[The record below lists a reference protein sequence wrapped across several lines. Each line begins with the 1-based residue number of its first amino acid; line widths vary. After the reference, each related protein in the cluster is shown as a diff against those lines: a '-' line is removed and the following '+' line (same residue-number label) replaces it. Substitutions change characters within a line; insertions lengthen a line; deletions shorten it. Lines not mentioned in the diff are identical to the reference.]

1 MLAIRR
7 SNHPEE
13 AERRRLEALYR
24 SGILDTE
31 PEQAFNDIVDLA
43 ATLCDVPTAMISFVD
58 ADRHWFKA
66 TSGTC
71 VPASDRTAAFCAY
84 AIHQPG
90 ILLIPDTKHD
100 VRFANHASVAG
111 GSGVRFYAGIPLV
124 TPEGYALGTLCVWDI
139 QPRTMSQKQ
148 IDNLYGLGRQV
159 MKLLALRQHVQELE
173 DQKSFLQGHNLS
185 LHQLN
190 LEFQAS
196 EEEIRSNLEQIS
208 ELQQNLETQERQ
220 YRELV
225 ENASDLIYEL
235 DGDGKF
241 TFANRLMQTVVGFTK
256 EELGKMHYW
265 DLVHPY
271 YLEGVIEFYR
281 RQRKSLT
288 ENSYLEFVLNAR
300 NGEEVWV
307 GQNVRMFFEENGRVY
322 KVSAITRNIT
332 ELKWAERKLEGSEK
346 RFRLLSEHA
355 PVGIFQ
361 TDASGQCTYVNLR
374 WCEIAGLSEEDAMGD
389 GWITSIHPDDRHRMV
404 HAWRS
409 AIAAHEEFVLEFRFI
424 DQFKNIRWVT
434 GRALQITDDQGQPA
448 GYIGTLND
456 ITELK
461 EVHRKLG
468 EREEM
473 YRLLSTNSGDMV
485 SLYKADA
492 AATRVFVSPSVRYIL
507 GYEPDELIGQS
518 PYVLIHPEDVE
529 RVRGMISDIIRHGTI
544 TIMEYRLR
552 KKNGEF
558 IWLESNARPFLD
570 RNGNMLGFQSS
581 AREITKRKQF
591 EASLQEAKEK
601 AEEATLAKSQFLSR
615 MSHEIRT
622 PMNAIIG
629 LTNLLLLDRPRE
641 NQREQLGLLKFS
653 GENLLT
659 IINDIL
665 DFSKIEAGKIAL
677 EHVDFDLAQL
687 IAKTKDMLDHN
698 AQQKGIPLQLAYD
711 NTLPIMVKG
720 DSVRLAQVITNLVGN
735 AIKFTESGCVT
746 LTVEDKGPQNDKR
759 AVRFSVTD
767 TGIGIEPGKLDT
779 IFNSFVQAD
788 SDTTRKYGGTGLGLS
803 IARNLVNL
811 MGSDIAVESV
821 PGVGSTFSFTLA
833 LEEGI
838 NTNNVQQEEATPG
851 ALRDLDIAVLLVED
865 NEVNQIIACSFL
877 ESWGVQVDVANN
889 GREAVE
895 KVVKK
900 HYALVLMDIQ
910 MPEMDGYEATRHIR
924 ALPGAHYRHIP
935 ILALTASA
943 MLGMRDK
950 VMEAGMNDFISKP
963 FVPEDLHRKINLH
976 VRG

>member
-1 MLAIRR
+1 MLAIHRT
-7 SNHPEE
+7 NHPDD

-43 ATLCDVPTAMISFVD
+43 ATLCEVPTALISFVD

-66 TSGTC
+66 TCGAYMPT
-71 VPASDRTAAFCAY
+71 SDRTTAFCDH
-84 AIHQPG
+84 AIQQPG
-90 ILLIPDTKHD
+90 ILLVPDTKRD
-100 VRFANHASVAG
+100 VRFANHPAVVG
-111 GSGVRFYAGIPLV
+111 VSGIRFYAGVPLV

-139 QPRTMSQKQ
+139 YPRILSQKQ

-173 DQKSFLQGHNLS
+173 DQKAFLQGHNHS

-190 LEFQAS
+190 QEFQAS

-208 ELQQNLETQERQ
+208 ELQQNLEAQERQ

-235 DGDGKF
+235 DSDGKF
-241 TFANRLMQTVVGFTK
+241 TFVNSLMQTVVGFTR
-256 EELGKMHYW
+256 EELSKMHYW
-265 DLVHPY
+265 ELVHPY

-374 WCEIAGLSEEDAMGD
+374 WCEIAGLTEEEALGD
-389 GWITSIHPDDRHRMV
+389 GWITSIHPDDRHGMV

-434 GRALQITDDQGQPA
+434 GRALQITDDQGLPA

-461 EVHRKLG
+461 EVHRKLE

-473 YRLLSTNSGDMV
+473 YRLLSTNSGDIV
-485 SLYKADA
+485 SLFKADA
-492 AATRVFVSPSVRYIL
+492 GATRVFVSPSVRYIL
-507 GYEPDELIGQS
+507 GYEPDELIGKS
-518 PYVLIHPEDVE
+518 PYALIHTEDAD
-529 RVRGMISDIIRHGTI
+529 RVRGIVGDIVRRGTI
-544 TIMEYRLR
+544 ATLEYRIR
-552 KKNGEF
+552 KKNGDF

-581 AREITKRKQF
+581 ARDITKRKQF

-629 LTNLLLLDRPRE
+629 LTNLLLLDRPRDD
-641 NQREQLGLLKFS
+641 QREQLGLLKFS

-677 EHVDFDLAQL
+677 EHVDFNLEQL
-687 IAKTKDMLDHN
+687 ITKTKDMLEHN
-698 AQQKGIPLQLAYD
+698 AQQKGIPLQLKYD
-711 NTLPIMVKG
+711 ATLPSTVKG

-746 LTVEDKGPQNDKR
+746 LAVQDEGIRNGKR
-759 AVRFSVTD
+759 ITRFSVAD
-767 TGIGIEPGKLDT
+767 TGIGIEPGKLDA
-779 IFNSFVQAD
+779 IFHSFVQAD
-788 SDTTRKYGGTGLGLS
+788 TDTTRKYGGTGLGLS

-811 MGSDIAVESV
+811 MNSDITVESV
-821 PGVGSTFSFTLA
+821 PGVGSTFSFVLS
-833 LEEGI
+833 LEEGVDAG
-838 NTNNVQQEEATPG
+838 NVQPEEVATG
-851 ALRDLDIAVLLVED
+851 ALRKIDITVLLVED
-865 NEVNQIIACSFL
+865 NEINQIIACSFL
-877 ESWGVQVDVANN
+877 EAWGVQVDVANN
-889 GREAVE
+889 GKEAVE
-895 KVVKK
+895 KVVLKN
-900 HYALVLMDIQ
+900 YALVLMDIQ
-910 MPEMDGYEATRHIR
+910 MPVMDGYEATRLIR
-924 ALPGAHYRHIP
+924 SLPGAHCRNMP

-950 VMEAGMNDFISKP
+950 VIEAGMNDFISKP